1 MARLKT
7 ISEQERNAKALL
19 RAMGATDDELDRLY
33 DATYKA
39 RKRAEAQGAE
49 PGKTLNLSWV
59 QVLRNVK
66 QAQARN
72 GETVSQYIQ
81 GRRSRLAKLYKTT
94 EVKKDVIERHKV
106 DDGDWGDE
114 VLSRFLKSLSGTEVA
129 KLENDAIKELEEEGA
144 IENDV
149 LRDAYRNARARYE
162 ASGAS
167 TKEEWDKFLAEELS
181 AVPDSWDLIRER
193 MLEKAGLK
201 SKDND
206 VVDKIRE
213 AQQLAE
219 EEADTFDDE
228 AKARRYLKRRKREV
242 FAEYGL

>member
-19 RAMGATDDELDRLY
+19 REMGASDYELNRLY

-49 PGKTLNLSWV
+49 PGKTLNLSWS
-59 QVLRNVK
+59 QVLRNAR
-66 QAQARN
+66 QAQAEGKSVN
-72 GETVSQYIQ
+72 EYIQ
-81 GRRSRLAKLYKTT
+81 GRRKRLADTYKTS
-94 EVKKDVIERHKV
+94 EVKKDVVKRYKV
-106 DDGDWGDE
+106 DDGDWASE
-114 VLSRFLKSLSGTEVA
+114 ALQLFFKSQSGAEVA
-129 KLENDAIKELEEEGA
+129 KLEADAINELKEEGA
-144 IENDV
+144 IDNDV
-149 LRDAYRNARARYE
+149 LSDAYRNARRRYE
-162 ASGAS
+162 ATGAS

-181 AVPDSWDLIRER
+181 AEPEAWESIKDR
-193 MLEKAGLK
+193 MLENAGI
-201 SKDND
+201 DAED
-206 VVDKIRE
+206 IRNE
-213 AQQLAE
+213 QALAE